1 MIHKSYGRIKK
12 LSNQRPISLWI
23 PDYSVDALCISFSTL
38 YRKNTAPD
46 STIVH
51 SVQESHLLTDY
62 SFYVLYCS
70 LTVAYYRHICP
81 SALSVKNYTEYGTFC
96 QLTIWTILFLCY
108 PFSDNVH
115 FHTYDLCYFFY
126 LHSFFQKSLS
136 DIMCFLHFAFFP
148 AFYSSFFQTCSH
160 GTLLVH
166 LRAFSGL
173 ALHANLFVF

>member
-1 MIHKSYGRIKK
+1 MDPRL
-12 LSNQRPISLWI
+12 LSRCSLHI
-23 PDYSVDALCISFSTL
+23 IFYSI
-38 YRKNTAPD
+38 RKNTAPD

-51 SVQESHLLTDY
+51 SVQEFHLLTDY
-62 SFYVLYCS
+62 SFYVLCCS

-81 SALSVKNYTEYGTFC
+81 SALSVKNYIEYGTFC

-160 GTLLVH
+160 GTLPRTAGESFRLLIIPV
-166 LRAFSGL
+166 R
-173 ALHANLFVF
+173 